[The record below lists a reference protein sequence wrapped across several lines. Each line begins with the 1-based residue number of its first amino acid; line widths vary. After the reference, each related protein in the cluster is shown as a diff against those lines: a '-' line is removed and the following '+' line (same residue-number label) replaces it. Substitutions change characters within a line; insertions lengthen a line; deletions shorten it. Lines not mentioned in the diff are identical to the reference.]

1 MQQQTAPD
9 SDNAKSNSD
18 QSHSATAD
26 SIGLRSSDSSSSF
39 AHMSQPMNPSH
50 RPPRPMT
57 EIFSRQSAETEALD
71 KWFDELQLY
80 EKNLEDM
87 ASASFDPNFKEEL
100 HHVDQWYRALTE
112 AERTAAIYSLLQH
125 SSQVQLRFFS
135 TVLQQMHAKDPVS
148 AMLSP
153 AHPEKGDLQ
162 AQMVGAMAKAEKEAS
177 QKLLSVLPYQTGQVT
192 RRPPE
197 SLQGRRSLDRH
208 SFAIGDTEE
217 YNRLFT
223 NPLGN
228 DFLSPH
234 TSNFGNTSASLL
246 DDQSL
251 LSRAHLKSNAND
263 KPGHTGSPLFG
274 ARPRSVVE
282 SGDISSSMLGND
294 WAYGNRSR
302 TTNNVG
308 HIGDRSMNGRPKS
321 ADVANW
327 YNSDIPPPI
336 GDKGLSDRGRQ
347 FPSNSPWNL
356 TPSVSSFTER
366 DAGIDR
372 GNTVSDVDLQNA
384 LASWSLANNLGYP
397 RANVMMN
404 DDSKGFRR
412 RPMTRGAGIP
422 RTVPESDEQNNN
434 AFYSTFGENE
444 REKGSQ
450 PPLGSGNSTLTGSGS
465 QSRSVSRSGSPAP
478 SASNSTGHFGNSSF
492 GMWSGK
498 HLSVPGLDKQAQQ
511 QQQQQHSYG
520 QFLNPNDANFDGGDL
535 DYVSDHSDTSVIS
548 ANGTRRRRTSATGN
562 SRAIKDKKAAE
573 VVDMELLQDV
583 SAWFRS
589 LRLHKYNSVFESMKW
604 QDIVKLSD
612 EDLVS
617 KGVAAL
623 GARRKML
630 KVFENVRIHCDANNI
645 PY

>member
-1 MQQQTAPD
+1 
-9 SDNAKSNSD
+9 
-18 QSHSATAD
+18 
-26 SIGLRSSDSSSSF
+26 
-39 AHMSQPMNPSH
+39 MNTP
-50 RPPRPMT
+50 
-57 EIFSRQSAETEALD
+57 I
-71 KWFDELQLY
+71 
-80 EKNLEDM
+80 
-87 ASASFDPNFKEEL
+87 
-100 HHVDQWYRALTE
+100 
-112 AERTAAIYSLLQH
+112 
-125 SSQVQLRFFS
+125 
-135 TVLQQMHAKDPVS
+135 
-148 AMLSP
+148 
-153 AHPEKGDLQ
+153 GDLQ

-197 SLQGRRSLDRH
+197 TLQGRRTLDRH

-223 NPLGN
+223 NPLGT

-234 TSNFGNTSASLL
+234 PSTFGNTSASLL

-251 LSRAHLKSNAND
+251 LSRAHLKSSSND
-263 KPGHTGSPLFG
+263 KSTHAGSPLFG

-282 SGDISSSMLGND
+282 SGDLSSTLLGNE
-294 WAYGNRSR
+294 WSYGNRPR
-302 TTNNVG
+302 TANNNVG

-321 ADVANW
+321 ADVTNW

-336 GDKGLSDRGRQ
+336 GDKGLSDRGRP
-347 FPSNSPWNL
+347 FSSNSPWNL

-366 DAGIDR
+366 DAGIER
-372 GNTVSDVDLQNA
+372 PSSVSDVDLQNA

-412 RPMTRGAGIP
+412 RPMTRGIP
-422 RTVPESDEQNNN
+422 RTVPESDEQTNNN
-434 AFYSTFGENE
+434 AFYSTFVENE

-450 PPLGSGNSTLTGSGS
+450 PPPGSGGSTLSGSGS
-465 QSRSVSRSGSPAP
+465 QSLSVSRSGSPAP
-478 SASNSTGHFGNSSF
+478 TASNSTGHFGNSSF

-511 QQQQQHSYG
+511 QQHAYG

-548 ANGTRRRRTSATGN
+548 SNGTRRRRTSATGN

-573 VVDMELLQDV
+573 VVDMELLQG
-583 SAWFRS
+583 
-589 LRLHKYNSVFESMKW
+589 E
-604 QDIVKLSD
+604 QT
-612 EDLVS
+612 
-617 KGVAAL
+617 
-623 GARRKML
+623 
-630 KVFENVRIHCDANNI
+630 
-645 PY
+645 